1 MPELQAARGASLSTS
16 ETSGNPGAEKAHGRE
31 GRRSGRSATALAFG
45 VAALAL
51 VVDQVSKH
59 LAVRELTGRA
69 PVDVIGS
76 FLQLRLLRNAGA
88 AFSTGESFTPVISAI
103 ALVATAVIIYFAF
116 RVGHRGWAV
125 ALGLLLAGVLGNVLD
140 RIFRAPGPFRGHVVD
155 FFALPHWP
163 VFNVADICI
172 DVAGVIL
179 VVLVLRGVHLD
190 GSRSVAGAEPAEG
203 EGGRDE

>member
-16 ETSGNPGAEKAHGRE
+16 ETSGSPGAGEAHGRE

-51 VVDQVSKH
+51 VLDQVSKH

-69 PVDVIGS
+69 PVEVIGS

-103 ALVATAVIIYFAF
+103 ALVATAVIVYFAF

-172 DVAGVIL
+172 DAAGVL
-179 VVLVLRGVHLD
+179 FVVLVLRGIHLD
-190 GSRSVAGAEPAEG
+190 GTRHEAGADPG
-203 EGGRDE
+203 EARGSRHD